1 MNLRDSCRV
10 ACVLSFL
17 IFSVHQAQT
26 QTNPASI
33 QEAGVSLPG
42 ATDVIRVLATFEAED
57 PTNGTFSFQNPTG
70 EIFTLPLSALGRQQA
85 SSIKQGDQFWLV
97 YNREAASEIRVE
109 RLQHQESSIDRL
121 ITKFGITS
129 SAMAQQPTCSCRG
142 GRRSTTFTSCTR
154 AGGQCRG
161 TCPLGSR
168 CQEVSVAG
176 VFGFNCGCA
185 R

>member
-1 MNLRDSCRV
+1 MNLRDCCRV
-10 ACVLSFL
+10 GCLLASL
-17 IFSVHQAQT
+17 IFLVHQAQS
-26 QTNPASI
+26 QTNSAPT
-33 QEAGVSLPG
+33 QEPGMSLPG
-42 ATDVIRVLATFEAED
+42 AADIVRVLATFDAED
-57 PTNGTFSFQNPTG
+57 PANGTFSFHNQTG

-85 SSIKQGDQFWLV
+85 SSIKQGDQFWLA

-109 RLQHQESSIDRL
+109 RLQHQDSSIGRL
-121 ITKFGITS
+121 FEKFGITS

-142 GRRSTTFTSCTR
+142 GRRSTTLTSCSH

-168 CQEVSVAG
+168 CQEVSITG
-176 VFGFNCGCA
+176 VFGLYCGCA